1 MKEGLEEACQK
12 VDMEF
17 LNALDGIFLVRM
29 KNITQKKKNSVR
41 TTRVMTRIIAGHL
54 QNRSQKR
61 E

>member
-29 KNITQKKKNSVR
+29 KNITKKTESGQHV
-41 TTRVMTRIIAGHL
+41 
-54 QNRSQKR
+54 S
-61 E
+61 

>member
-29 KNITQKKKNSVR
+29 KNITQKKNSVR

>member
-1 MKEGLEEACQK
+1 VKEGLEEACQK

-29 KNITQKKKNSVR
+29 KNITQKKNSVR